1 MILLTRLNGQVINI
15 NDDLIEVIE
24 TTPDTL
30 LCMATGKKYIV
41 KESVEEVLAGIIDF
55 RRRCFSNPTFRF
67 QRSKGHE

>member
-30 LCMATGKKYIV
+30 LSMATGKKYIV
-41 KESVEEVLAGIIDF
+41 RESVDEVLARIVDF
-55 RRRCFSNPTFRF
+55 RRRCFSDPIIRFR
-67 QRSKGHE
+67 RSPGHE